1 MLTFELVTLEGV
13 KFSEECWEVVI
24 PTPDGQIAVFPEHMP
39 LVSVSS
45 PGVISIRKR
54 QADKDEDMDL
64 FATDG
69 GVIEVIHG
77 RKVRLLAD
85 VAESASDINEM
96 EAKEALKRAEEL
108 RANAGSQVDL
118 AQAVG
123 LIEQQTARL
132 RVAELRRRKRR
143 NI

>member
-13 KFSEECWEVVI
+13 KFSSECWEVII
-24 PTPDGQIAVFPEHMP
+24 PTPDGQVAIFPEHMP

-45 PGVISIRKR
+45 PGVIAIRKR
-54 QADKDEDMDL
+54 QTDKDEDMDL

-69 GVIEVIHG
+69 GVIEVVHG
-77 RKVRLLAD
+77 RKIRLLAD
-85 VAESASDINEM
+85 IAEAAADINEM